1 MAKKTTPMMEQYRNI
16 RRTLDAGTIL
26 FFRLGDFYE
35 MFFEDAQVASEILD
49 ITLTKRGAT
58 PMCGIPYHAANSYLC
73 RLVQAGKKVALCEQ
87 VEDPATTKGI
97 VKREVTSIITPGTLM
112 EEAALASNRNN
123 YLAALTYENGT
134 FGMALLDLSTGSFW
148 IEEID
153 QVATLQNNLLRYAPA
168 ECIVPEALNFDPEF
182 QKLFNAGNSF
192 LLSSHED
199 WTFEHDNAYD
209 TLLRHFK
216 LHSLEGFGCEHSKLG
231 VCAAGAMLHYVHWEL
246 RRDIS
251 HVRRLRVKNPADYL
265 LLDEATTSNL
275 ELINSLNT
283 NRQQN
288 KATLLAV
295 LDNSKTAMGGRL
307 LRDWI
312 SRPLHNLAAIELRL
326 NAVETFT
333 KDRLLLN
340 ETREFLRTVRDIE
353 RLVSRL
359 SAGSGN
365 ARDVLA
371 IAQSLETFPK
381 LKNVLSSATCD
392 YLQSLNNSI
401 QPLPELL
408 GLIREAIDDE
418 PPISL
423 KDGGVMRTGYH
434 AELDELRI
442 LATQGKQWL
451 AEFQAREAIAT
462 GIKTLKVRHNRVFGY
477 YIEVS
482 KANAPLVP
490 EHYIRKQTL
499 VNAERYITPEL
510 KEYENKI
517 FGAQERAIALESELF
532 CAVRE
537 TVLKELESLQ
547 HSAVAVAT
555 IDLLATFAERAL
567 SQHYVRP
574 QMTDFD
580 ELCIKNGRH
589 PVIEQMPE
597 TDRFVPNDT
606 LLNCTTDQLN
616 ILTGPNM
623 AGKST
628 YIRQVAL
635 ITIMAHMGCFVP
647 ADEATIGL
655 TDRVFTR
662 VGASDDLARG
672 RSTFMV
678 EMQETANIL
687 NNATPKSLIVLDEI
701 GRGTSTFDGIS
712 IAWAVAEHLCQQQ
725 EVKAKTLFA
734 THYHELTDLALTIP
748 GVKNYNVLVREHN
761 DAITFLR
768 KVGPGGADKSYGIQV
783 GRLAGLP
790 TSVVNRAKEIL
801 TNLEEGEFGDSG
813 QPKIAKHKTR
823 KKKKETNQL
832 TLL

>member
-1 MAKKTTPMMEQYRNI
+1 MAKQTTPMMEQYRSI
-16 RRTLDAGTIL
+16 RRSLGPGTIL

-49 ITLTKRGAT
+49 ITLTKRQGT
-58 PMCGIPYHAANSYLC
+58 PMCGIPYHAANQYLSKLI
-73 RLVQAGKKVALCEQ
+73 RAGQKVAIAEQ
-87 VEDPATTKGI
+87 VEEPGATKGI
-97 VKREVTSIITPGTLM
+97 VKREVTSVITPGTVI
-112 EEAALASNRNN
+112 EESALDSNRNN
-123 YLAALTYENGT
+123 YLAALTYDRGV
-134 FGMALLDLSTGSFW
+134 FGMSLLDLSTGSFW
-148 IEEID
+148 VEEIE
-153 QVATLQNNLLRYAPA
+153 QVATLQNNLVRYAPT
-168 ECIVPEALNFDPEF
+168 ECILPESLYSDPEF
-182 QKLFNAGNSF
+182 QQIFMTGTPC
-192 LLSSHED
+192 LLSPHED
-199 WTFEHDNAYD
+199 WTFEHDNAHD

-216 LHSLEGFGCEHSKLG
+216 LHSLEGFGCEQAKLG
-231 VCAAGAMLHYVHWEL
+231 VCAAGAMLHYVNWEL

-251 HVRRLRVKNPADYL
+251 HVRRLQIKNPADYL

-275 ELINSLNT
+275 ELVTSLNT

-295 LDNSKTAMGGRL
+295 LDTAKTAMGGRL

-312 SRPLHNLAAIELRL
+312 VRPLHNLTAINQRL
-326 NAVETFT
+326 DAVETFT
-333 KDRLLLN
+333 RDRLLLN

-353 RLVSRL
+353 RLISRL
-359 SAGSGN
+359 GSGSSN

-371 IAQSLETFPK
+371 VAQSLETFPE
-381 LKNVLSSATCD
+381 LKKVISGADCPFLQELNSA
-392 YLQSLNNSI
+392 I

-408 GLIREAIDDE
+408 ELIRNAIDDE

-423 KDGGVMRTGYH
+423 KEGGVMRTGYN

-451 AEFQAREAIAT
+451 AEFQQREAEKT

-477 YIEVS
+477 YIEIS
-482 KANAPLVP
+482 LANAALVP
-490 EHYIRKQTL
+490 DHYIRKQTL

-510 KEYENKI
+510 KEYEDKI
-517 FGAQERAIALESELF
+517 FGAQERAVALETELF
-532 CAVRE
+532 TRIRE
-537 TVLKELESLQ
+537 AVLKEMESLQ
-547 HSAVAVAT
+547 ASAAAVAT
-555 IDLLATFAERAL
+555 VDVLATFAERAL
-567 SQHYVRP
+567 TQHYVRP
-574 QMTDFD
+574 LMTEAD
-580 ELCIKNGRH
+580 ELHIKNGRH
-589 PVIEQMPE
+589 PVIEQMPG

-606 LLNCTTDQLN
+606 LLNCSSDQLN
-616 ILTGPNM
+616 IITGPNM

-647 ADEATIGL
+647 ASEATVAL

-687 NNATPKSLIVLDEI
+687 NNATPNSLIVLDEI

-712 IAWAVAEHLCQQQ
+712 IAWAVAEFLCQQQ

-761 DAITFLR
+761 DTITFLR
-768 KVGPGGADKSYGIQV
+768 KVGAGGADKSYGIQV
-783 GRLAGLP
+783 ARLAGLP
-790 TSVVNRAKEIL
+790 SAVIGRAKEIL
-801 TNLEEGEFGDSG
+801 SNLEEGEFGDTG
-813 QPKIAKHKTR
+813 QPKIAKHKYR
-823 KKKKETNQL
+823 KKQKNEDQL